1 MRSPLYDSA
10 ALLSRRM
17 PPSEHVPP
25 AHLSQLLAVYT
36 SSSFVA
42 SNHQSLPRERIAAHS
57 TMSRNDDN
65 TAAGMALS
73 QEDSM
78 YLTPVSSPDAFN
90 SEDKENYHTPQDE
103 NKMDEDILKHNHRS
117 DDITTQDMLLSPP
130 SSVRSFALQSKHSAT
145 TDNHSHSG
153 RASPNTKAETDE
165 ITQDET
171 CPAVSPG
178 AEETSPIPKGLA
190 KVDLEMDLAS
200 DLKSWDFSDKTPSS
214 RTPSAML
221 QPYAKFVG
229 TQQSGNHTYNVE
241 VTILTVNMD
250 QSELSGFLKISDLT
264 PEHPV
269 LETFFTG
276 EIVGGPNQRYSFRTM
291 DPAWG
296 TNEKVDMRHW
306 MRFPAWR
313 QFSSIA
319 KRDMSFEYPLN
330 GQAWYQQEHIFM
342 RWKERFLAPDH
353 KKSNLSGAS
362 FEGFYY
368 TCLNQMEGK
377 ISGVYFHS
385 HSEQ

>member
-1 MRSPLYDSA
+1 
-10 ALLSRRM
+10 
-17 PPSEHVPP
+17 
-25 AHLSQLLAVYT
+25 
-36 SSSFVA
+36 
-42 SNHQSLPRERIAAHS
+42 
-57 TMSRNDDN
+57 
-65 TAAGMALS
+65 
-73 QEDSM
+73 M
-78 YLTPVSSPDAFN
+78 YLTPAASPDAFM
-90 SEDKENYHTPQDE
+90 SEDKENCYSAQDE
-103 NKMDEDILKHNHRS
+103 IRADEDIIKHGFTSEDTVAQNGPV
-117 DDITTQDMLLSPP
+117 SPP
-130 SSVRSFALQSKHSAT
+130 TSLRDYALAPRNSEATKSSSHAGEKSSRIEIEINGSTHTEQTPIESSDPTVMAPENNTAT
-145 TDNHSHSG
+145 EN
-153 RASPNTKAETDE
+153 
-165 ITQDET
+165 
-171 CPAVSPG
+171 
-178 AEETSPIPKGLA
+178 PIPRGLA
-190 KVDLEMDLAS
+190 KVDLEMDIHS
-200 DLKSWDFSDKTPSS
+200 DVRDWDFTDRAPSS

-229 TQQSGNHTYNVE
+229 TQQSGQHTYNVE

-250 QSELSGFLKISDLT
+250 QSNLSGFLKISDLT

-276 EIVGGPNQRYSFRTM
+276 EIVGGPEQRYSFRTM

-296 TNEKVDMRHW
+296 TNEKIDMRHW

-319 KRDMSFEYPLN
+319 KRDMSFDYPLN
-330 GQAWYQQEHIFM
+330 GQAWYQQEHVYM

-353 KKSNLSGAS
+353 RKSNLSGAS